1 MLGNISN
8 YLVLYLLFI
17 NFIGLICMF
26 LDKRLARLNRNR
38 ISENFLISLSII
50 GGSIGVY
57 LGMYCFRHKTKK
69 IKFTL
74 GLPIILIVHGLFWF
88 YIS

>member
-1 MLGNISN
+1 
-8 YLVLYLLFI
+8 
-17 NFIGLICMF
+17 MF
-26 LDKRLARLNRNR
+26 LDKRFARFNRSR

-57 LGMYCFRHKTKK
+57 FGMYFFRHKTKK

-74 GLPIILIVHGLFWF
+74 GLPIILIVHGLFWL